1 MTIRK
6 LEFKGVRKQCERCE
20 DLWPHMDIAENG
32 QCPKCLQETQ
42 TITFVCLTE
51 YKGCDIINIEV
62 RDDRQKV

>member
-6 LEFKGVRKQCERCE
+6 PEFKGVRKQCERCE

-42 TITFVCLTE
+42 TITS
-51 YKGCDIINIEV
+51 
-62 RDDRQKV
+62 DDVGSVEDLFA